1 MSRFHNK
8 VYFEVDL
15 RFGVT
20 PKKEVI
26 IEGFWVDAMMLGFE
40 PREDGPYIIKTGDSD
55 NNGVTL
61 AHILSELASS

>member
-1 MSRFHNK
+1 M
-8 VYFEVDL
+8 DL